1 VCCLEGQRRMS
12 DPQEFIIRTEDVRP
26 EEILDLFVPIQRDR
40 ELVDKLK
47 STSPVIIEGSRGTGK
62 SLVLR
67 VCEQEQLMEFESNR
81 VLPVYVSFSRSS
93 LLSTSDR
100 QQFQHWMLASL
111 CSKITRVLAR
121 NGLEGKPT
129 EAIRVLTGGETN
141 KPSAKS
147 RLEILAAEFET
158 SYRKPNVSIDTSDI
172 PSIERFKE
180 AVEDLCR
187 AGKIRRFNVLFDEA
201 AHIFRPEQQR
211 QFFTLFRDLRSPYM
225 TCNAA
230 VYPGVTSYG
239 DSFET
244 SHDAQIVSLNRDVIS
259 DQYITQMREI
269 VYRQA
274 DSGLQEE
281 IARNENNFAALAYA
295 VSGNPRLLLK
305 TIALAGSIRTSDI
318 EKVIKEFFRDAI
330 WSEHSGLSERY
341 PGHKALI
348 DWGRQ
353 FIETH
358 VIVDTNKKNDT
369 WRNENKPERTCV
381 FWVHRDAPEAA
392 REALRLLMYTG
403 IVARLDAGVVATRSE
418 IGTRYSVNIG
428 CLAANL
434 ARSISYITD
443 LRRGLTIKRFTE
455 YGANYPAFTEIAGQ
469 VGPLVEA
476 DISTVLDEL
485 LAKPVSVLDLTPHQK
500 DALASIGV
508 DTLGKALKS
517 SEAEF
522 KKAWYIGPK
531 RSRQIMNVVTAAVF
545 EYLSG

>member
-1 VCCLEGQRRMS
+1 MS
-12 DPQEFIIRTEDVRP
+12 EQQEFIIRTEDVRP
-26 EEILDLFVPIQRDR
+26 EEILGLFVPIQRDR

-47 STSPVIIEGSRGTGK
+47 STSPIIVEGSRGTGK
-62 SLVLR
+62 SLLLR
-67 VCEQEQLMEFESNR
+67 VCEQEQLKEFDSSR
-81 VLPVYVSFSRSS
+81 ILPVYVSFSRSS
-93 LLSTSDR
+93 LLSTNDH

-111 CSKITRVLAR
+111 CSRIIRVLAQ
-121 NGLEGKPT
+121 NGLEARPT
-129 EAIRVLTGGETN
+129 EAIRVLTGGEIV
-141 KPSAKS
+141 KPGGKLN
-147 RLEILAAEFET
+147 LELLAAAFEA
-158 SYRKPNVSIDTSDI
+158 SYKNPGVSVDTSII
-172 PSIERFKE
+172 PSVERFKE
-180 AVEDLCR
+180 AVEDICR
-187 AGKIRRFNVLFDEA
+187 LGKIRRFNVLFDEA

-211 QFFTLFRDLRSPYM
+211 QFFTLFRDLRSPFM

-244 SHDAQIVSLNRDVIS
+244 SHDAQIISLNRDIAS
-259 DQYITQMREI
+259 EQYVTQMREI

-274 DSGLQEE
+274 DSKLQAE
-281 IARNENNFAALAYA
+281 IARNANNFAALAYA

-305 TIALAGSIRTSDI
+305 TIALAGSIRTNDV

-358 VIVDTNKKNDT
+358 VIIDTNKKNEA
-369 WRNENKPERTCV
+369 WKNEGKPERTC
-381 FWVHRDAPEAA
+381 FLWVHRDAPEAA

-403 IVARLDAGVVATRSE
+403 IVARLDSGIVATRRE
-418 IGTRYSVNIG
+418 IGTRYAVNIG
-428 CLAANL
+428 CLAANV
-434 ARSISYITD
+434 SSPISYVTD
-443 LRRGLTIKRFTE
+443 LRRGLTVKRFTE
-455 YGANYPAFTEIAGQ
+455 YGANYSAFTEIAGR
-469 VGPLVEA
+469 VGPIVEA
-476 DISTVLDEL
+476 DISTVLSTL
-485 LAKPVSVLDLTPHQK
+485 LAKPITVLDVTPHQK
-500 DALASIGV
+500 EALAAIGI

-517 SEAEF
+517 SEADF